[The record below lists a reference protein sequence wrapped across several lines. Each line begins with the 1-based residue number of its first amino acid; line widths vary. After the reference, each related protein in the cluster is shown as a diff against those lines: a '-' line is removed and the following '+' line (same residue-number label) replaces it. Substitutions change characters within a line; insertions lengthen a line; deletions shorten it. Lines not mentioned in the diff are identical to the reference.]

1 MQFTPTV
8 SPADEF
14 LEISNDFTD
23 PKEIVR
29 EAVSNAFDAGA
40 SVIKISSLVDKSSGA
55 DELTITIDDDG
66 EGMTE
71 NALENFFGL
80 GQSTRRV
87 KDVHGNKVSG
97 AIGEKGHGTKIYFNS
112 RRIEVTTQ
120 HDGKRISAYMDE
132 PKKTLRRGEVPIVI
146 YEVSDTDA
154 ANGTKVVVYGYN
166 DNNQI
171 GFDHN
176 TLKDYLYWFTKFGS
190 FEKELERD
198 EFENIVIHLSGLGHS
213 GADAERLAFGHP
225 FPAENTNLTTLK
237 KSDKVSPL
245 DYYVAKWVYKDEPV
259 IGMPNSRI
267 DVVFYI
273 EGDQAKRQ
281 YNPMIHP
288 KYHTWRAGEYN
299 VEQRYGLWL
308 SKDCIPITR
317 KNDWV
322 AEKSE
327 WTKYH
332 AFVNSQ
338 DFRLTANRSSI
349 DNTPPATL
357 EAIKKTVQSVFK
369 EKIVPSQHYQK
380 YQEELQRQQQYRDA
394 AAEEK
399 DFERRKKA
407 ALKQKI
413 SKYKD
418 ATLLEPRQEGGVYS
432 LVMQLL
438 TLNPDLFGFSVVDY
452 DTAFGYDLLVTK
464 DTALDLNRAALRFVE
479 MKYNLQREFSHSF
492 SRLAAVICW
501 DTKLANEDEVVDL
514 RGNKRTMKIT
524 APKADEQS
532 GYTKFMLVS
541 DTEDH
546 NIEVFVLREFL
557 KQRLAIDFKVRT
569 KDS

>member
-190 FEKELERD
+190 FEK
-198 EFENIVIHLSGLGHS
+198 
-213 GADAERLAFGHP
+213 
-225 FPAENTNLTTLK
+225 
-237 KSDKVSPL
+237 
-245 DYYVAKWVYKDEPV
+245 
-259 IGMPNSRI
+259 
-267 DVVFYI
+267 
-273 EGDQAKRQ
+273 
-281 YNPMIHP
+281 
-288 KYHTWRAGEYN
+288 
-299 VEQRYGLWL
+299 
-308 SKDCIPITR
+308 
-317 KNDWV
+317 
-322 AEKSE
+322 
-327 WTKYH
+327 
-332 AFVNSQ
+332 
-338 DFRLTANRSSI
+338 
-349 DNTPPATL
+349 
-357 EAIKKTVQSVFK
+357 
-369 EKIVPSQHYQK
+369 
-380 YQEELQRQQQYRDA
+380 
-394 AAEEK
+394 
-399 DFERRKKA
+399 
-407 ALKQKI
+407 
-413 SKYKD
+413 
-418 ATLLEPRQEGGVYS
+418 
-432 LVMQLL
+432 
-438 TLNPDLFGFSVVDY
+438 
-452 DTAFGYDLLVTK
+452 
-464 DTALDLNRAALRFVE
+464 
-479 MKYNLQREFSHSF
+479 
-492 SRLAAVICW
+492 
-501 DTKLANEDEVVDL
+501 
-514 RGNKRTMKIT
+514 
-524 APKADEQS
+524 
-532 GYTKFMLVS
+532 
-541 DTEDH
+541 
-546 NIEVFVLREFL
+546 
-557 KQRLAIDFKVRT
+557 
-569 KDS
+569 